1 MGEGWDEGK
10 EKIKFKMK
18 QTLILITIV
27 LFFSCK
33 KETKSKTEVL
43 PGTEAIN
50 SEASQEV
57 TQEEVNQTLGDV
69 FNSQIKIEVDETV
82 FVIDNGS
89 NRVTEDMSAGI
100 MTMLAPQPYDQLKA
114 QLEKEP
120 NQEGYTLI
128 GIEEIE
134 REGKIILQ
142 QKSKMVDE
150 VGDEMIMMMHAL
162 PAGDKTMMIS
172 SFYPKEEESKY
183 LPLIEKSVLSAKLK

>member
-1 MGEGWDEGK
+1 MRNS
-10 EKIKFKMK
+10 F
-18 QTLILITIV
+18 LTIV
-27 LFFSCK
+27 AILLIVSCK
-33 KETKSKTEVL
+33 KETKSKTETL
-43 PGTEAIN
+43 SGSETIN
-50 SEASQEV
+50 SEAAQEVSQE
-57 TQEEVNQTLGDV
+57 EAAQTLGDV
-69 FNSQIKIEVDETV
+69 FNSEIKIDVDETV

-100 MTMLAPQPYDQLKA
+100 MTMLAPQTYNQLKT

-120 NQEGYTLI
+120 NQEGATLI

-142 QKSKMVDE
+142 QKSMMVDE

-172 SFYPKEEESKY
+172 SFYPKAEESKY
-183 LPLIEKSVLSAKLK
+183 LPLIEKSVLSAKLEK